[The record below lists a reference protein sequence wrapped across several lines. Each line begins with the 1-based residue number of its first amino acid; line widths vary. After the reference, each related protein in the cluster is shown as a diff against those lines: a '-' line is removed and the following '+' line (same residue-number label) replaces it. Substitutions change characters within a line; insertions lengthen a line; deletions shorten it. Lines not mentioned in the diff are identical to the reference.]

1 MTASALVVLL
11 ALAGKGDAV
20 RMADQQYERLK
31 FKAPAEWKKAPAEDG
46 SGAEWANED
55 MRVSMSVFPV
65 DPIRPAKAC
74 LDQIVEALKWESP
87 MVMSVGLAPAA
98 KRVEHDVVKEAK
110 EGGEPE
116 EKKVTTTTFV
126 GCDGRTKWVLTIVG
140 PTAQAVKLG
149 QVVKRVSESI
159 KYGKK

>member
-1 MTASALVVLL
+1 MTATGLVLLL
-11 ALAGKGDAV
+11 ALAGKSDAV

-31 FKAPAEWKKAPAEDG
+31 FKAPSEWKKASAPDG
-46 SGAEWANED
+46 TGAEWSDAD
-55 MRVSMSVFPV
+55 MRVSMSVFAV

-74 LDQIVEALKWESP
+74 LDQILEVLKWQDPSLI
-87 MVMSVGLAPAA
+87 SIGLAPAA
-98 KRVEHDVVKEAK
+98 KKVEHDVVKEPK
-110 EGGEPE
+110 QGGEPE